1 MADKVLESIRGG
13 LIVSCQALEDEPL
26 HSPYIMQRMAVA
38 AMWGGAAGIRA
49 NTVSDILKIRE
60 EVPLPVIGII
70 KKEYEDSE
78 VFITPTLKEVD
89 ELAAIRPEIIAL
101 DGTDRIRPGGIK
113 LEEFFREVRKRYP
126 AQLFMADCSTL
137 EEGIHAADLGFDV
150 IGTTLNGYTA
160 YTKGSVLP
168 DISLIK
174 DLVENTGKPVIA
186 EGGIWTPDELRS
198 VIGTGVLAA
207 VIGTAI
213 TRPMDITK
221 RFVNALHTQA

>member
-1 MADKVLESIRGG
+1 
-13 LIVSCQALEDEPL
+13 
-26 HSPYIMQRMAVA
+26 MQRMAVA

-60 EVPLPVIGII
+60 EVHLPMIGII
-70 KKEYEDSE
+70 KKEYADSE

-89 ELAAIRPEIIAL
+89 ELASIQPEIIAL
-101 DGTDRIRPGGIK
+101 DGTDRIRPGGIR

-126 AQLFMADCSTL
+126 TQLFMADCSTL
-137 EEGIHAADLGFDV
+137 EEGIRAADLGFDV

-160 YTKGSVLP
+160 YTKGNALP
-168 DISLIK
+168 DIRLIK
-174 DLVENTGKPVIA
+174 SMVEKTQKPVIA
-186 EGGIWTPDELRS
+186 EGGIWTPEELES

-207 VIGTAI
+207 VVGTAI

-221 RFVNALHTQA
+221 RFVKALHT

>member
-1 MADKVLESIRGG
+1 M
-13 LIVSCQALEDEPL
+13 
-26 HSPYIMQRMAVA
+26 
-38 AMWGGAAGIRA
+38 
-49 NTVSDILKIRE
+49 
-60 EVPLPVIGII
+60 
-70 KKEYEDSE
+70 
-78 VFITPTLKEVD
+78 
-89 ELAAIRPEIIAL
+89 
-101 DGTDRIRPGGIK
+101 
-113 LEEFFREVRKRYP
+113 
-126 AQLFMADCSTL
+126 
-137 EEGIHAADLGFDV
+137 